1 MAAERVL
8 VTGATGM
15 IGSAVAQRACDAGYR
30 VRALVRASSDRSLLD
45 PLDVEYAEGDLR
57 DGSSLEPIMDEVDIV
72 VHAGA
77 HIGDWGPADLYRA
90 VNVVGL
96 EHLLTAAQRRT
107 SLRRWIQISSLGVYP
122 ARDHHGT
129 DESTPPDLDGLD
141 GYTRT
146 KAEAE
151 LVLRRHME
159 EYPLPAVILRPG
171 FVYGRGERHVL
182 PRMIERLESG
192 TMKLIGDGTKPL
204 NNTHVGNLAEAVML
218 AIENDRAVGETYNIR
233 DERLVDRVEYVQ
245 AVCDYINR
253 PFPRRV
259 PFWVARALV
268 GPIENWARWTGR
280 SEAPILTAARL
291 KFLARSLDFSI
302 DKAKR
307 ELGYEGRLDFQQ
319 GIVEALDSVTG
330 REPAACEVR

>member
-1 MAAERVL
+1 MSAQRVL

-15 IGSAVAQRACDAGYR
+15 IGSAVAERASEAGYR
-30 VRALVRASSDRSLLD
+30 VRALVRVSSDRSLLEH
-45 PLDVEYAEGDLR
+45 LDVEYAEGDLA
-57 DGSSLEPIMDEVDIV
+57 DGESLEPALEDVDIV

-77 HIGDWGPADLYRA
+77 HIGDWGPAEQYRA

-107 SLRRWIQISSLGVYP
+107 SLQRWIQISSLGVYP
-122 ARDHHGT
+122 AGDHHGT
-129 DESTPPDLDGLD
+129 DESTPPDLVGLD

-159 EYPLPAVILRPG
+159 EDGLPAVILRPG

-182 PRMIERLESG
+182 PRLIERLESG
-192 TMKLIGDGTKPL
+192 SMKLIGDGRKPL

-218 AIENDRAVGETYNIR
+218 AIDNDQAVGETYNIR
-233 DERLVDRVEYVQ
+233 DARLVDRVEYIQ
-245 AVCDYINR
+245 AVCDYIGR

-259 PFWVARALV
+259 PFWVARGLV
-268 GPIENWARWTGR
+268 GPVESWARWTGR
-280 SEAPILTAARL
+280 EEAPILTGARL

-302 DKAKR
+302 DKAQR

-319 GIVEALDSVTG
+319 GIQEALDWVTG
-330 REPAACEVR
+330 RRPVAAEAR